1 MKRFTTI
8 AFILFFCTL
17 ARAQEPDVVLTM
29 NSYGPIHIGMQVAEA
44 RRLLVKLGRKNL
56 PGTSK
61 VAKEECDHYQAS
73 NDLSFM
79 VEHGRIVRI
88 ETREQN
94 VVTPSGIRVGTSLER
109 VRKVFG
115 SRAED
120 FRQHYSDDEN
130 DHTIVLVS
138 GDKRFAIRVEGNQT
152 VSEMYVGDEGYIR
165 YAEGC
170 A

>member
-1 MKRFTTI
+1 MKHLTAL
-8 AFILFFCTL
+8 AFILLLCTL

-44 RRLLVKLGRKNL
+44 RRLLVKLGRKDP

-61 VAKEECDHYQAS
+61 VAREECDHYQAS
-73 NDLSFM
+73 NDLRFM
-79 VEHGRIVRI
+79 VERGKIVRI
-88 ETREQN
+88 ETRERN
-94 VVTPSGIRVGTSLER
+94 VVTPSGIRVGMSLER
-109 VRKVFG
+109 VRTAFG

-120 FRQHYSDDEN
+120 FRQHYSEDEN
-130 DHTIVLVS
+130 DRTIVLVS
-138 GDKRFAIRVEGNQT
+138 SDKRFAIRVEGNQT
-152 VSEMYVGDEGYIR
+152 VSEMYAGDEGYIR